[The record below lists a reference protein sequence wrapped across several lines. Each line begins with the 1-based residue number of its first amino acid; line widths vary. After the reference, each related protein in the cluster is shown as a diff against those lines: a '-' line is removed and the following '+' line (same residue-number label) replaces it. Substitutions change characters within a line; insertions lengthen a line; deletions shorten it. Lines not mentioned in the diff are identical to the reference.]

1 MAKENKREEAEKLY
15 VRQSMTCPQIA
26 AELGVNDGTVYRWKA
41 EAAAQGETTDWDA
54 QRRAF
59 NMSPREL
66 VSIYSESLKAWI
78 VEIKQNPETL
88 SDPKIADA
96 IVKHISALQKLDNRS
111 QYMGVALDLIKIAN
125 QWLTENQSEL
135 KAQMEPYWESIYQ
148 ELAKYS
154 TGKGLFE

>member
-1 MAKENKREEAEKLY
+1 MAKEDKREEAEKLY

-41 EAAAQGETTDWDA
+41 EAAQGETTDWDA
-54 QRRAF
+54 QRRLL
-59 NMSPREL
+59 NLSPREL
-66 VSIYSESLKAWI
+66 VSIYSETLKAWI
-78 VEIKQNPETL
+78 VKIKQNPEML

-111 QYMGVALDLIKIAN
+111 QYIGVALDLIKIAN
-125 QWLTENQSEL
+125 QWLAENQPEL
-135 KAQMEPYWESIYQ
+135 KAKMEPYWESVYQ